1 MLLVVF
7 YFYNL
12 FFFFLRYSLELVDSC
27 SLIFHFFFFFF
38 FFFSI
43 CKQEC
48 SSVSSRLHDRHRH
61 RQRQRQL
68 HLFYIFCCI
77 GLPRHL
83 SYKFI
88 IHVHDYDHDPTI
100 FFSCCFFFFSY
111 YFIFFHPCYFHPS
124 STAIEKICFFF
135 PSSMVHPPIL
145 AFVPHTPS
153 AHCYDDDH
161 IHMGG
166 FWYVCMY
173 FYDIHDS
180 SDSLIYLWQCFSPH
194 DDDHELHYILHLKFK
209 KKQPLIQ
216 MLYTFPTSLFRYHQ
230 HTHTF
235 PTALTSK
242 EIAFSIPIISSTD
255 PMSC

>member
-12 FFFFLRYSLELVDSC
+12 FFFFLLRYSLELVDSC
-27 SLIFHFFFFFF
+27 SFFFHFFFF

-135 PSSMVHPPIL
+135 PLLHGSPSYLGICSTYTICSL
-145 AFVPHTPS
+145 LRRRSHT
-153 AHCYDDDH
+153 H
-161 IHMGG
+161 GR
-166 FWYVCMY
+166 FLVCMY
-173 FYDIHDS
+173 VF
-180 SDSLIYLWQCFSPH
+180 L
-194 DDDHELHYILHLKFK
+194 
-209 KKQPLIQ
+209 
-216 MLYTFPTSLFRYHQ
+216 RY
-230 HTHTF
+230 
-235 PTALTSK
+235 S
-242 EIAFSIPIISSTD
+242 
-255 PMSC
+255 